1 MEELDNKTNMV
12 DKQMIFLRKLAE
24 MLDNNGGDV

>member
-24 MLDNNGGDV
+24 MLNNNGGDA

>member
-12 DKQMIFLRKLAE
+12 DKQMIFLRKLAQI
-24 MLDNNGGDV
+24 LNNNGGDV

>member
-24 MLDNNGGDV
+24 MFNNNGGDV

>member
-24 MLDNNGGDV
+24 MLKNNGGDV